1 MAKKKAV
8 KAISEKA
15 SKAKKSTKK
24 KKGTAILEDGPNPAP
39 PASVDIGFNGTL
51 PGKEIDY
58 KAPSVEIGDLDL
70 STFTIPVTTTGSFNV
85 EDFGYWIQAGDRS
98 IPFQVIDGNTNSGKL
113 QIGISP
119 TPPLG
124 RSQQPK
130 ALKKQKNLITA
141 SLTVTVL
148 AKKRVPSRS

>member
-1 MAKKKAV
+1 
-8 KAISEKA
+8 
-15 SKAKKSTKK
+15 
-24 KKGTAILEDGPNPAP
+24 
-39 PASVDIGFNGTL
+39 
-51 PGKEIDY
+51 
-58 KAPSVEIGDLDL
+58 LDF